1 METLLLVG
9 VVAFVLLLLGGGEA
23 QANPKLPKVIY
34 LVAEPGKSDAGP
46 DGTGCL
52 LFFAVAIIA
61 LLAFSLPT

>member
-1 METLLLVG
+1 
-9 VVAFVLLLLGGGEA
+9 
-23 QANPKLPKVIY
+23 LPKVIY